1 MPLLPLLPAQEEEV
15 LCAYLKRTGTM
26 LIRRADLELEVWF
39 ALSSIIRMPRGG
51 VSGNGSQYGS
61 TTPLRGLPR
70 SMISAMFGKH
80 CNHYPQTR
88 FGQDAA
94 TGKLVAVPVKNTD
107 SWVIMKDEKLL
118 GNLLMLHKRLPRGAA
133 LVYKNA
139 KLVRPSKGCHR
150 SRVLV
155 MLVPPFIVEHTKL
168 RDGRTRTTGSAYT
181 CIIDDL
187 STIVTRVVC
196 VPSHGADGVAP

>member
-1 MPLLPLLPAQEEEV
+1 MSCARCAVFVNVESETRERGAREPSPPRVKPPMPLLPLLPAQEEEV

-94 TGKLVAVPVKNTD
+94 TGKLVAVPV
-107 SWVIMKDEKLL
+107 
-118 GNLLMLHKRLPRGAA
+118 
-133 LVYKNA
+133 
-139 KLVRPSKGCHR
+139 
-150 SRVLV
+150 
-155 MLVPPFIVEHTKL
+155 
-168 RDGRTRTTGSAYT
+168 TR
-181 CIIDDL
+181 
-187 STIVTRVVC
+187 
-196 VPSHGADGVAP
+196 